1 MYSFEAEGDTE
12 VSFQEG
18 DILNGIPGEL
28 PNNGWLMV
36 EVKGQKGLAPENYL
50 EEFVSEPLVFRVGS
64 DDRDSAERE
73 GEEVQDQEQCK
84 CLLRGSFWP
93 HE

>member
-12 VSFQEG
+12 ISFQEG

-28 PNNGWLMV
+28 ASNGWLMV

-50 EEFVSEPLVFRVGS
+50 EEVESGPPVFRVGS
-64 DDRDSAERE
+64 DERDSAERE
-73 GEEVQDQEQCK
+73 EEEQCK
-84 CLLRGSFWP
+84 
-93 HE
+93 